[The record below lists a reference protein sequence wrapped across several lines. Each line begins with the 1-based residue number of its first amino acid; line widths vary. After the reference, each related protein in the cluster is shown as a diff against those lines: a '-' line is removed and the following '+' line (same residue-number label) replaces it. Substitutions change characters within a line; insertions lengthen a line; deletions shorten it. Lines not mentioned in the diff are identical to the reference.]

1 MVLVWIMV
9 IISSVGPNGMRSPQE
24 AKWAKAVP
32 PPLVEYVLVAVYFR
46 MTHVKL
52 VSYMV
57 LVRSVSLRDV
67 QLHKLVKVAVRGVDR
82 RRIAPR
88 SLIHHWLLPF
98 CSQFTVI
105 DTRTLHHPRI
115 YQCHCYHEY
124 PTNSS
129 DVSTVQ
135 VTRERWML
143 SKKQSIS
150 TLPNG
155 SWQDMERSW
164 YGSCSWLLDNTEKP
178 LGVLACCQI
187 EGVCS
192 KVVDPSKHLNA
203 ASAGECLPVLAA
215 SSLSDTANTLHNSE
229 QC

>member
-1 MVLVWIMV
+1 MVLVLVMG
-9 IISSVGPNGMRSPQE
+9 IISSVGPIGMRSPQE
-24 AKWAKAVP
+24 TNRTKAVP

-88 SLIHHWLLPF
+88 SLIHHSGYSPF
-98 CSQFTVI
+98 AVSSPSLI
-105 DTRTLHHPRI
+105 RTLHHRHI

-192 KVVDPSKHLNA
+192 KVHLNI
-203 ASAGECLPVLAA
+203 
-215 SSLSDTANTLHNSE
+215 
-229 QC
+229 

>member
-1 MVLVWIMV
+1 MVLVWIIV
-9 IISSVGPNGMRSPQE
+9 IISSVGPVGMRSPPE
-24 AKWAKAVP
+24 ANWTKAVP

-88 SLIHHWLLPF
+88 SLIHHSGYSPF
-98 CSQFTVI
+98 AVSSPSLIRVLFTIVVYINVI
-105 DTRTLHHPRI
+105 VIMNIQQTHQMCL
-115 YQCHCYHEY
+115 
-124 PTNSS
+124 
-129 DVSTVQ
+129 
-135 VTRERWML
+135 L
-143 SKKQSIS
+143 SKLQGKDGCCPKSSQSS
-150 TLPNG
+150 LPNG

-192 KVVDPSKHLNA
+192 KVVDLSKHLNA